1 MDKQTCHQNSNDWVV
16 LVGASGD
23 EVKEESKEIVL
34 RDGTDQPAG
43 AYQVAEGS
51 RPGGKDDTDE
61 NETTPECELCHVEAV
76 IEKECWRARESGE
89 KGEK

>member
-1 MDKQTCHQNSNDWVV
+1 MDKNTCHQNGNNWIV

-34 RDGTDQPAG
+34 GDGTDQPAR
-43 AYQVAEGS
+43 ADQVAEGGG
-51 RPGGKDDTDE
+51 PGGEDDADQDKA
-61 NETTPECELCHVEAV
+61 TPECELCHVEAV
-76 IEKECWRARESGE
+76 IKKECWRARERGE